1 MAKIFRRPR
10 HLHPVAELNIT
21 NMVDLGF
28 TLLII
33 FMIATPLIQQ
43 EQTIAVNLPTE
54 VKRNQPRPPAD
65 MEFQPITIDRNGVY
79 YFGTRRVDYKELEAL
94 VAGLGLRAKQPVM
107 NPASAGPGMGGM
119 SGPPS
124 AMPPRAPACRWS
136 RTMPTANCATRA
148 FRCRR

>member
-1 MAKIFRRPR
+1 MARTFRRQTPAR
-10 HLHPVAELNIT
+10 PIAELNIT
-21 NMVDLGF
+21 NLVDLGF

-33 FMIATPLIQQ
+33 FMIATPMIQQ

-94 VAGLGLRAKQPVM
+94 VAGLGLRAKQPVIRIRADQTLQYQQVIRLM
-107 NPASAGPGMGGM
+107 NLLM
-119 SGPPS
+119 
-124 AMPPRAPACRWS
+124 
-136 RTMPTANCATRA
+136 TNNLTRIT
-148 FRCRR
+148 FDTQSD

>member
-1 MAKIFRRPR
+1 MARTCRRQTPAR
-10 HLHPVAELNIT
+10 PIAELNIT
-21 NMVDLGF
+21 NLVDLGF

-94 VAGLGLRAKQPVM
+94 VAGLGLRAKQPVIRIRADQTLQYQQVIRLM
-107 NPASAGPGMGGM
+107 NLLM
-119 SGPPS
+119 
-124 AMPPRAPACRWS
+124 
-136 RTMPTANCATRA
+136 TNNLTRIT
-148 FRCRR
+148 FDTQSD

>member
-1 MAKIFRRPR
+1 MARTFRRQTPAR
-10 HLHPVAELNIT
+10 PIAELNIT
-21 NMVDLGF
+21 NLVDLGF

-94 VAGLGLRAKQPVM
+94 VAGLGLRAKQPVIRIRADQTLQYQQVIRLM
-107 NPASAGPGMGGM
+107 NLLM
-119 SGPPS
+119 
-124 AMPPRAPACRWS
+124 
-136 RTMPTANCATRA
+136 TNNLTRIT
-148 FRCRR
+148 FDTQSD